1 MSNID
6 WTAKPNAT
14 GYLLAAVGATVGI
27 AVGTVLRSKIE
38 SAVRSRRIQKDLN
51 HAMQNPTI
59 VPNVPGSPIDI
70 ATKKYMNKD

>member
-6 WTAKPNAT
+6 WNAKPTAT
-14 GYLLAAVGATVGI
+14 GYLLAAVGATIGI
-27 AVGTVLRSKIE
+27 AVGTALRPKIE
-38 SAVRSRRIQKDLN
+38 DAIRRRKIRKSLN

-70 ATKKYMNKD
+70 ATQKYMNKD